1 MLNAVLAFLVFDSS
15 LLYSAAYKAKHD
27 AVQWETYHAQLRN
40 ILLGQGSD
48 SIFKGMEL
56 SGSDN
61 VLGDPGSTL
70 HLNMEMYNCHTDCF
84 IGDFKEDL
92 SYNSRGS
99 VW

>member
-1 MLNAVLAFLVFDSS
+1 MLYAVLAFLVFDFS

-61 VLGDPGSTL
+61 YLEILVPPCILTWRCTIVILIVS
-70 HLNMEMYNCHTDCF
+70 
-84 IGDFKEDL
+84 
-92 SYNSRGS
+92 
-99 VW
+99 